1 MIGQAGATQRI
12 MSREALENGR
22 ITHASQDGSREFISL
37 LACINATGA
46 ALPPSLIYKG
56 ESTLQD
62 TWLEDWLSKDIA
74 HFAVSSN
81 GWSCNALG
89 LHWLETIFHRYTSQ
103 RVARG
108 RRLLIVDGHSSHVN
122 LRFIDLCDKLRILVL
137 VLPPHSTHRL
147 QPLDVSLFAPL
158 ASYYTKG
165 LNELMMNSLAMVSM
179 SKRAFWSVFW
189 PAWQKAFTPANIA
202 SGFEKTGIWPYN
214 PVMTL
219 EKITKPTP
227 TEVPSIA
234 KTPMTCRAVRRVQRQ
249 YYNQPNSPLLKKLFR
264 ANERLA
270 SQHSVDQHIV
280 KGLTISLRN
289 EKKKR
294 QRGKRLNLLGEE
306 DSGPQFFSP
315 KRVQAARQFQAI
327 KDAEEVLR
335 QQQIL
340 DKKALAATRKAQKE
354 EDKLHRAILASKRR
368 QLAAE
373 ASAQKAIEK
382 QAQKEL
388 REAAKHDSAGRSSL
402 NQQSTKLQKAQKTV
416 KKQAKGPGNAIVA
429 LQVEEVISA
438 TSCGRKVQR
447 PRRFHI

>member
-1 MIGQAGATQRI
+1 

-22 ITHASQDGSREFISL
+22 ITYASQDGSREFISL

-62 TWLEDWLSKDIA
+62 TWLEDWLPKDTA

-89 LHWLETIFHRYTSQ
+89 LHWLEAIFHHYTSK
-103 RVARG
+103 RAGRG

-122 LRFIDLCDKLRILVL
+122 LKFIDLCDKLRILVL

-165 LNELMMNSLAMVSM
+165 LNELMMNSLAMVSI

-214 PVMTL
+214 PAMTL
-219 EKITKPTP
+219 DKITKPTP
-227 TEVPSIA
+227 TEAPSIV

-249 YYNQPNSPLLKKLFR
+249 YHNQPNSPLLKKLFR
-264 ANERLA
+264 ANERLT
-270 SQHSVDQHIV
+270 SQHSVDQHII
-280 KGLTISLRN
+280 KGLTVSLRN

-315 KRVQAARQFQAI
+315 QRVQAARQFQAT
-327 KDAEEVLR
+327 KDTEEVLR

-354 EDKLHRAILASKRR
+354 EDKLYRAILAAKRR

-373 ASAQKAIEK
+373 ASAQKAIDK
-382 QAQKEL
+382 
-388 REAAKHDSAGRSSL
+388 
-402 NQQSTKLQKAQKTV
+402 
-416 KKQAKGPGNAIVA
+416 
-429 LQVEEVISA
+429 
-438 TSCGRKVQR
+438 
-447 PRRFHI
+447 

>member
-22 ITHASQDGSREFISL
+22 ITYASQDGSREFISL

-62 TWLEDWLSKDIA
+62 TWLEDWLPKDTA

-89 LHWLETIFHRYTSQ
+89 LHWLEAIFHQHTSK
-103 RVARG
+103 RAGRG

-122 LRFIDLCDKLRILVL
+122 LKFIDLCDKLRILVL

-165 LNELMMNSLAMVSM
+165 LNEFMMNSLAMVSM

-214 PVMTL
+214 PAMTL
-219 EKITKPTP
+219 DKITKPTP
-227 TEVPSIA
+227 TEAPLIV

-249 YYNQPNSPLLKKLFR
+249 YHNQPNSPLLKKLFR

-280 KGLTISLRN
+280 KGLTVSL
-289 EKKKR
+289 
-294 QRGKRLNLLGEE
+294 GM
-306 DSGPQFFSP
+306 
-315 KRVQAARQFQAI
+315 
-327 KDAEEVLR
+327 
-335 QQQIL
+335 
-340 DKKALAATRKAQKE
+340 
-354 EDKLHRAILASKRR
+354 KRR
-368 QLAAE
+368 RDNVVNPT
-373 ASAQKAIEK
+373 AS
-382 QAQKEL
+382 
-388 REAAKHDSAGRSSL
+388 
-402 NQQSTKLQKAQKTV
+402 
-416 KKQAKGPGNAIVA
+416 
-429 LQVEEVISA
+429 
-438 TSCGRKVQR
+438 TSCPSISSYK
-447 PRRFHI
+447 RR